1 MSAGRL
7 HAGYMT
13 GKLTDLAHFCGILLI
28 SLSYLKAKSKS
39 QIFILGQKF
48 ASLEVQKIT
57 SVTCVTNFQYLC
69 SIITSCWYNKVNLGT
84 DH

>member
-28 SLSYLKAKSKS
+28 SLSYLKGKSNS
-39 QIFILGQKF
+39 QIFVLREKF
-48 ASLEVQKIT
+48 ALEVQKIT